1 MFNNIKLK
9 ISNFKNK
16 QSYFKDKSFIFPEKQ
31 SMHYDAVNM
40 DINNTCNQRCRFCFS
55 YFDKNKVYMDVE
67 TFEKIIQI
75 LPLVRDYQGGGYG
88 LYISCVFEPTVN
100 PQFIEILSKIPK
112 EGKNKCFFTTN
123 LARAMDEEY
132 IKAIINSNIALLNIS
147 IESLIPET
155 FHYLTQT
162 KGFYKYKS
170 NLQLLEKVVN
180 EKEGYIPSIRFIS
193 MLLKENKDEL
203 MDIIDFCFKH
213 FPSEAHE
220 VRTPMIRPMYDN
232 EWNLNQLLSKEEAKK
247 MVDKLNNYPG
257 HIDMNI
263 QSIEDIKES
272 DLKVIPQ
279 EKSCEVEKDHYDIA
293 KEKISIVQDYE
304 YLFLRIEPNGTCID
318 KLTNVPEEI
327 PLDKTE
333 EYFIK
338 KLEHL
343 YKNKAQAVICNNFDD
358 INNIVEGNPNIFI
371 DKFVDN
377 DIFFE
382 VTGWCCPDRDIIS
395 DKLILELY
403 GNKGDKHYYYC
414 SIKERT
420 DVDEFYNKER
430 GWSVGFTSYFEK
442 SKLKDDEYV
451 LSLLFRNSLNQN
463 IKYEYENILKIK

>member
-1 MFNNIKLK
+1 
-9 ISNFKNK
+9 
-16 QSYFKDKSFIFPEKQ
+16 
-31 SMHYDAVNM
+31 MHYDAVNM

-123 LARAMDEEY
+123 LVRAMDEEY

-162 KGFYKYKS
+162 KGFDKYKS

-213 FPSEAHE
+213 FPSEVHE

-232 EWNLNQLLSKEEAKK
+232 
-247 MVDKLNNYPG
+247 
-257 HIDMNI
+257 
-263 QSIEDIKES
+263 
-272 DLKVIPQ
+272 VI
-279 EKSCEVEKDHYDIA
+279 
-293 KEKISIVQDYE
+293 
-304 YLFLRIEPNGTCID
+304 
-318 KLTNVPEEI
+318 
-327 PLDKTE
+327 
-333 EYFIK
+333 
-338 KLEHL
+338 
-343 YKNKAQAVICNNFDD
+343 
-358 INNIVEGNPNIFI
+358 
-371 DKFVDN
+371 
-377 DIFFE
+377 
-382 VTGWCCPDRDIIS
+382 
-395 DKLILELY
+395 
-403 GNKGDKHYYYC
+403 
-414 SIKERT
+414 
-420 DVDEFYNKER
+420 
-430 GWSVGFTSYFEK
+430 
-442 SKLKDDEYV
+442 
-451 LSLLFRNSLNQN
+451 
-463 IKYEYENILKIK
+463 